1 MELTEAAPHSWWG
14 TRWQL
19 LAAVDAHRDRLSTV
33 STCTAFHRV
42 ARHAR
47 ADGASG
53 GVGSGD
59 GGGVSAAL
67 QSHPTVRWLAARLE
81 AELPLCGTQALA
93 NVAWAHSNAH
103 HGSADLMA
111 KVAVA
116 AARQAEAFRPLEV
129 AILLHAFA
137 KANHRCPELLATL
150 RHRRILGRLPEF
162 TVRQVMEVAWAHA
175 KLGEPDDALFLE
187 LAEHVAMR
195 VGEFDSHCLSSL
207 AWAFAKAG
215 RCDWPLFEAIAQQA
229 VAHIGSCSPQD
240 VSLLAWA
247 LLLWWQ
253 VLRKD
258 PVLVS
263 NLRSAGCA
271 LRFCYRGQ
279 LHGGGPE
286 HGQRQPATTRAALL
300 SGALSCSCK
309 AGSRHHARISGT
321 ALSNTVW
328 AFATVGVADEPL
340 LEALAAESLR
350 KLPTFETQALANTAW
365 AFATLRWS
373 KPDLLDAIAARC
385 EGLLEQFHDHSLS
398 SLAFALATLAHPAPR
413 LYAAISNEVGKR
425 LARGGL
431 GKRAMVVIAWSLV
444 TQGELSPL
452 VFPSLRPQ
460 IELALSVE
468 APGIGER
475 SPAQVREDAYF
486 YGLWLSGYIKQQ
498 AKTCWDLANQ
508 LGKRQVSGFQASVSQ
523 ALTRLGVKHHTEY
536 QDGDYS
542 IDMAVLPAPGQRG
555 AAGIAIEADG
565 PSHFAANEEKRPLG
579 PTLLK
584 TRLLQRL
591 GWLVI
596 PYYEWEALCND
607 AEREAYLSAR
617 VCCHLPQLVTAQ
629 DMPAEATDVSVCESR
644 SLSVAAGQMLPRL
657 EELAAAG
664 LEDRKGKPRGR
675 LKLLRDA
682 AIQRGL
688 AGRFVGKERQA
699 E

>member
-1 MELTEAAPHSWWG
+1 
-14 TRWQL
+14 
-19 LAAVDAHRDRLSTV
+19 
-33 STCTAFHRV
+33 
-42 ARHAR
+42 
-47 ADGASG
+47 
-53 GVGSGD
+53 
-59 GGGVSAAL
+59 
-67 QSHPTVRWLAARLE
+67 
-81 AELPLCGTQALA
+81 
-93 NVAWAHSNAH
+93 
-103 HGSADLMA
+103 MA

-137 KANHRCPELLATL
+137 KANHRCPELLATV
-150 RHRRILGRLPEF
+150 RQRRILSRLPEF

-187 LAEHVAMR
+187 VAEHVAVR
-195 VGEFDSHCLSSL
+195 VGELDSHCLSSL

-215 RCDWPLFEAIAQQA
+215 RCDWPLFEAIARQA
-229 VAHIGSCSPQD
+229 VAHVGSCSPQD
-240 VSLLAWA
+240 VSLLAWSFAKIQSLSATSARQAAPSASATVASCTEAVQSTAGNSLPRRGRPCYQELFRA
-247 LLLWWQ
+247 LAKRA
-253 VLRKD
+253 VE
-258 PVLVS
+258 VM
-263 NLRSAGCA
+263 
-271 LRFCYRGQ
+271 
-279 LHGGGPE
+279 
-286 HGQRQPATTRAALL
+286 PAFPAQ
-300 SGALSCSCK
+300 
-309 AGSRHHARISGT
+309 

-328 AFATVGVADEPL
+328 AFATVGMADEPL

-350 KLPTFETQALANTAW
+350 KLPIFETQALANTAW
-365 AFATLRWS
+365 AYATLRWS
-373 KPDLLDAIAARC
+373 KPDLLDAIAERC

-413 LYAAISNEVGKR
+413 LYAAISDEVGKR

-444 TQGELSPL
+444 TQGELSPQ
-452 VFPSLRPQ
+452 VFPSLRRNLADATDLTPNELCQ
-460 IELALSVE
+460 LYQASGDRDTKSSYIELALSVE

-475 SPAQVREDAYF
+475 SPAQVGEDAYF
-486 YGLWLSGYIKQQ
+486 HGLWLSGYIKQQ

-523 ALTRLGVKHHTEY
+523 ALTRLGVKHCTEY
-536 QDGDYS
+536 HDGDYS

-596 PYYEWEALCND
+596 PYYEWEALCSD
-607 AEREAYLSAR
+607 AEREAYLSTR
-617 VCCHLPQLVTAQ
+617 VCCHLPQLVTAY
-629 DMPAEATDVSVCESR
+629 DMPTEATDVSVGESR
-644 SLSVAAGQMLPRL
+644 SLSVVAGHVLPRL